1 MRSSNCT
8 HGSIGPR
15 TTTTK
20 TAQIWPWWCTGTPA
34 TSTGFTPNQTSG
46 RYAVTTSTYAPPLPL
61 LGHDMRASVSA
72 PEAAVLATRATQAD
86 HDLLAQHF
94 AVGRPG

>member
-8 HGSIGPR
+8 HGSIVADHDYKDGPDLALVVHWYAGDLDRLYAKPDQWALRRHDFDLR
-15 TTTTK
+15 T
-20 TAQIWPWWCTGTPA
+20 AA
-34 TSTGFTPNQTSG
+34 
-46 RYAVTTSTYAPPLPL
+46 AAL

>member
-20 TAQIWPWWCTGTPA
+20 TAHLALVVHW
-34 TSTGFTPNQTSG
+34 
-46 RYAVTTSTYAPPLPL
+46 YAGDLDRLYAKPDQWALRRHDFDLRTAAAAL